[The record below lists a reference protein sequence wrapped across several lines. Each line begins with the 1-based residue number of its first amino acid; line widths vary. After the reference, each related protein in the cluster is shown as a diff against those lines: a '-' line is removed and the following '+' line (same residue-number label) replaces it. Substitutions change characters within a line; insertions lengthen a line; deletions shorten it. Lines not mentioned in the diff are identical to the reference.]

1 MNKNIKKYTTSSGQI
16 RYQFRLYIGKNEL
29 TGESDTIQKRGFKTE
44 KEALE
49 SYLKYQL
56 KVVQGEIVP
65 KRKRH
70 LTFKDVFEMWKK
82 AYRDKRI
89 KESTYATTL
98 RYFDSHILPVLGS
111 KYIDKIT
118 VLDCQNAVSTWCN
131 DTPHT
136 FKRFIRYASNV
147 FEYAINLELI
157 VKNPMSKVIRPKQE
171 EKTKEFTDFY
181 SKEELN
187 EFLKCA
193 KKYNFKSFMFFRLL
207 AYLGLRKGEALALRW
222 SDINFKANTISISRD
237 ITTGLNNRLYESST
251 PKTKSSIKTLDV
263 DVETMKYLKEWRLIL
278 QKDMFKLGYN
288 FLDANNLLFPTMK
301 NGFTSLS
308 KPTQWNNAICKK
320 YGLRHIKVH
329 GFRHTYATLLIESG
343 ANIKEVQERL
353 RHSDIKT
360 TMDIYAHVTKD
371 RERKTVTNF
380 AKFME
385 S

>member
-1 MNKNIKKYTTSSGQI
+1 MNKNIKKYTTASGKT
-16 RYQFRLYIGKNEL
+16 RYMFRLYIGKNEL

-49 SYLKYQL
+49 SYLDYQL
-56 KVVQGEIVP
+56 KVVKGEYVP
-65 KRKRH
+65 KSKRH
-70 LTFKDVFEMWKK
+70 LIFNDVFNMWKK
-82 AYRDKRI
+82 VYRNKV

-98 RYFDSHILPVLGS
+98 RYFDGHIIPVLGS
-111 KYIDKIT
+111 KYFDKIT
-118 VLDCQNAVSTWCN
+118 VLDCQNAVNTWYT

-147 FEYAINLELI
+147 FNYGINLDLI
-157 VKNPMSKVIRPKQE
+157 SKNPMSKVIRPKQE
-171 EKTKEFTDFY
+171 EKPDNFTDFY

-187 EFLKCA
+187 EFLQCA
-193 KKYNFKSFMFFRLL
+193 KKYSFKSFIFFRLL

-222 SDINFKANTISISRD
+222 SDVDFKANTISISRD
-237 ITTGLNNRLYESST
+237 LTTGVNNRLYESST
-251 PKTKSSIKTLDV
+251 PKTKSSIKALDV
-263 DVETMKYLKEWRLIL
+263 DRATMNYLKEWRLIL

-288 FLDANNLLFPTMK
+288 FLDSNNLLFPTIN
-301 NGFTSLS
+301 NGLTSLS

-329 GFRHTYATLLIESG
+329 GFRHTHATLLIESG
-343 ANIKEVQERL
+343 ADIKEVQQRM

-360 TMDIYAHVTKD
+360 TMNVYAHVTKN
-371 RERKTVTNF
+371 REEKTATNF